1 MNERV
6 TSTIGELE
14 AFMRDKDDALAIPRD
29 AAEFVHA
36 TLLACGAKSG
46 VEIGTSYGYS
56 GLWAG
61 AAIAENGGRL
71 ITIDQDPAKH
81 EVASRFFGQAGL
93 DGVIRCETGRA
104 MDVLRRMEGP
114 IDYVLND
121 ADKENCIGYVEI
133 LLDRLSPRA
142 VVLTDNTLSHPDQL
156 VAFCDW
162 IRAQDDFVSVHIPIG
177 NGMEMSVFAA
187 DT

>member
-1 MNERV
+1 VNAQI

-14 AFMRDKDDALAIPRD
+14 AFIRDKDDALAIPRE

-36 TLLACGAKSG
+36 AVLACGAKSG
-46 VEIGTSYGYS
+46 IEIGTSYGYS

-61 AAIAENGGRL
+61 AALAANGGRL

-81 EVASRFFGQAGL
+81 EVASRFFAQAGL
-93 DGVIRCETGRA
+93 DEVVRCETGLA
-104 MDVLRRMEGP
+104 MEVLQRMEGP

-121 ADKENCIGYVEI
+121 ADKENCIAYVET

-156 VAFCDW
+156 AAFCDW
-162 IRAQDDFVSVHIPIG
+162 IRARDDFVSAHVPVG

-187 DT
+187 VN